1 MPGQSLKTAAVVLAA
16 GRSDR
21 MGYPKSLLIFGKET
35 AVDRVVRICREG
47 GCDPVIV
54 VLGHEADR
62 VLANAVLQGV
72 ETVTNEAYET
82 GRTSSLQTG
91 LRGLP
96 PDTSAILLFPVDHP
110 MVDPSTVAAL
120 LAAAGSGPHRIVV
133 PVHGGRRGHPV
144 LFDARLIPEFT
155 ALGPDTPASTI
166 TAADP
171 SRVVEVTVEDAGVL
185 MDVDTSRDYITS
197 LELYTERGGEAG
209 FLAPKGAA
217 GRPAPKKPPV

>member
-1 MPGQSLKTAAVVLAA
+1 MAPGQSLKTAAVVLAA

-62 VLANAVLQGV
+62 VRANAVLQGI
-72 ETVTNEAYET
+72 EMVTNEAYET

-91 LRGLP
+91 LRAVPQEAAGF
-96 PDTSAILLFPVDHP
+96 LLFPVDHP

-120 LAAAGSGPHRIVV
+120 LAAAGSGPYRIVV

-144 LFDARLIPEFT
+144 LFDARLIAEFT
-155 ALGPDTPASTI
+155 ALGPDTPARTI

-171 SRVVEVTVEDAGVL
+171 SRVLDVPVEDAGIL

-209 FLAPKGAA
+209 FLAPKGA